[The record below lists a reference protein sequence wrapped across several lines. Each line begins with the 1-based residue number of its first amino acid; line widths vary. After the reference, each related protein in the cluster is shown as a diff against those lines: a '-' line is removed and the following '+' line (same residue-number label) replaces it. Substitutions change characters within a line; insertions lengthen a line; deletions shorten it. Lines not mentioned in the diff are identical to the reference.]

1 MPDNEILL
9 TEQIYLYNEIVAT
22 TQLQLGPLTSNTYI
36 EYSKRTKRQIYGVYQ
51 KFKLYRCNSK
61 V

>member
-36 EYSKRTKRQIYGVYQ
+36 EYSEAYKASN
-51 KFKLYRCNSK
+51 LWDLSK
-61 V
+61 I